1 MNPLIDLP
9 YLSIYILIFH
19 GSSDARSRSASEAL
33 THRFR
38 DRVASIQQSAWVT
51 DQSAVLIGSG
61 SLPLLEESIVSNLQ
75 ATLQAVELGDRDQP
89 FVYAAYL
96 ECHSLPLHQQIEQ
109 IAQQV
114 QAKNPLKKISLRL
127 LPVFLLAGVHL
138 REDIPAEIAQAQQ
151 LLGDQVM
158 LEVTAHLGSHLGL
171 RGLLS
176 ERMLSL
182 PREAWILL
190 AHGSRRLNANQP
202 IAALADDVGATIA
215 YWSTS
220 PNLESRLQDCLSSGC
235 KTIGILPYFLFHGG
249 ITDAIAQ
256 SITQFSQQHPDLK
269 ITLTETLDASPRLVD
284 LLVDLAAND
293 EWRIA
298 NGE

>member
-19 GSSDARSRSASEAL
+19 GSSDGRSRTASEAL
-33 THRFR
+33 TNRFR
-38 DRVASIQQSAWVT
+38 DRVAYRQQSPWVT
-51 DQSAVLIGSG
+51 DKPAVSVGG
-61 SLPLLEESIVSNLQ
+61 SLPLLEGSIVSNLQ
-75 ATLQAVELGDRDQP
+75 AVEMCDRDQP

-114 QAKNPLKKISLRL
+114 QAENPLKKISLRL
-127 LPVFLLAGVHL
+127 LPVFLLPGVHL
-138 REDIPAEIAQAQQ
+138 LEDIPAEIAQAQQ
-151 LLGDQVM
+151 LLGDQIM

-235 KTIGILPYFLFHGG
+235 KTIGVLPYFLFPGG
-249 ITDAIAQ
+249 MTDAIAH
-256 SITQFSQQHPDLK
+256 SITQFDQSHPALK
-269 ITLTETLDASPRLVD
+269 VTLTEPLNASAGLVD
-284 LLVDLAAND
+284 LLVDLA
-293 EWRIA
+293 
-298 NGE
+298 GE